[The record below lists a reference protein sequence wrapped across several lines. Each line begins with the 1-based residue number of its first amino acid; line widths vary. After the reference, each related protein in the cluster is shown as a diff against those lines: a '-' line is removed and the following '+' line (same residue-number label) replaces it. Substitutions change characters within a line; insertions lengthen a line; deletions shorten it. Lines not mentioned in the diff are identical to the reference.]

1 MATEQEI
8 MQALSKVNDPELGR
22 NLVDLE
28 MIKDLQIGADG
39 VVSFTLALT
48 VPTCP
53 MREQMAYQA
62 RTEIKALSGVSD
74 VQIAFRAMTEPERQA
89 VFSKAGQP
97 RLPDLTQMNRVRH
110 MVAVMSGK
118 GGVGK
123 SSVTAMLAA
132 DLMRRGL
139 KVGILDADITGPSI
153 PKMFG
158 LPPGG
163 LRGGEQGML
172 PAATKGGIKVVST
185 NLLVPTEDTPVIWR
199 GPMIT
204 GAITQFWQNV
214 LWGRLD
220 VLLIDLPPGT
230 SDATLAVVNSLPID
244 GVIMVTT
251 PQDLSA
257 LVVRKAV
264 RMVQQLNVPILGVV
278 ENMSF
283 YRCPDTSAPHYI
295 FGPSH
300 VEEIAELAGAN
311 LWTRVPINPQISM
324 LCDAGQAEQLA
335 LPEVQVLADHLLQLE
350 PRPGV
355 ARQV

>member
-1 MATEQEI
+1 MATEQEM
-8 MQALSKVNDPELGR
+8 MQALSQVNDPELGR
-22 NLVDLE
+22 SLVDLD
-28 MIKDLQIGADG
+28 MIKDLQLDADG
-39 VVSFTLALT
+39 RVTFTMALT
-48 VPTCP
+48 VPACP
-53 MREQMAYQA
+53 MREHMAAQA
-62 RTEIKALSGVSD
+62 RAALLALPGIRE
-74 VQIAFRAMTEPERQA
+74 VQINFRAMTEQERQA

-110 MVAVMSGK
+110 MVAIMSGK

-132 DLMRRGL
+132 VLVRQGL
-139 KVGILDADITGPSI
+139 KVGVLDADITGASI

-163 LRGGEQGML
+163 LRGGEQGMM
-172 PAATKGGIKVVST
+172 PAVTVGGIKVVST
-185 NLLVPTEDTPVIWR
+185 NLLVPSEDTPVIWR
-199 GPMIT
+199 GPMVS
-204 GAITQFWQNV
+204 GAIQQFWQNV

-230 SDATLAVVNSLPID
+230 SDATLAVVSSLPID

-283 YRCPDTSAPHYI
+283 YRCPDTSQPHYI

-300 VEEIAELAGAN
+300 VEEIADLSGAA

-324 LCDAGQAEQLA
+324 MCDAGQAEQIIS
-335 LPEVQVLADHLLQLE
+335 PEVQVLADQLLKLE

-355 ARQV
+355 ARQI